1 MPEDPAQYAR
11 TLSAAGYFE
20 AVTFS
25 EEDARR
31 ASYYT
36 GNARRATLER
46 QAGDVA
52 AYLASLEM
60 EIDFRPFN
68 ETSRV
73 RITQL
78 INKSN
83 QFNLTTRRYTEAEV
97 ARFEADPCV
106 FTLQVRLRD
115 KLGDNG
121 MISVIVCR
129 AAGPGVWEIDTW
141 LMSCRVLGRGVEGA
155 VLREL
160 LDHARRRGAGKL
172 RGIYRPTD
180 RNKLVEQHYA
190 RLGFTLVGGRDDGST
205 VWELDVASAGVEP
218 PPMVVMSSGFEAV
231 SQEAAQ

>member
-1 MPEDPAQYAR
+1 
-11 TLSAAGYFE
+11 
-20 AVTFS
+20 
-25 EEDARR
+25 
-31 ASYYT
+31 
-36 GNARRATLER
+36 
-46 QAGDVA
+46 
-52 AYLASLEM
+52 
-60 EIDFRPFN
+60 
-68 ETSRV
+68 
-73 RITQL
+73 
-78 INKSN
+78 
-83 QFNLTTRRYTEAEV
+83 
-97 ARFEADPCV
+97 
-106 FTLQVRLRD
+106 
-115 KLGDNG
+115 

-129 AAGPGVWEIDTW
+129 AAAPGVWEIDTW